1 MFFLLA
7 VAPDGSLARLTSL
20 DPTVKRNEQ
29 EMPPKM
35 EEKNDTEAARIERGK
50 RKRDDDVHI
59 DWECVQTELKDFV
72 DEPAAR
78 EVTVFL
84 QKHSDTMNPSGS
96 TDATKEDALS
106 ASTSEKSPLDALEK
120 YIILPAVV
128 DKEKRRNLHHWIK
141 GKLSNV
147 ATAETME
154 GGRIR
159 IWHQK
164 FRSFMPNKFDNN
176 KRYSGPKAPRDKP
189 FLKFVL
195 YKENMDTGM
204 AIHEI
209 EQKLSYGSSSR
220 GARGSHRKGYGQRIR
235 MGYAGNKDKRGVT
248 AQFITVPSSVSV
260 QRLCGV
266 FNSHGGKGGGHTT
279 GKGVALMKV
288 GNFEF
293 VSNELRLGDL
303 QGNRFDVVLRNVQVE
318 DMDQAKHTLENA
330 AESIQKSGFINYFGL
345 QRFGKFHDTHLT
357 GLAILKGD
365 YEGAIDIMMRPKDE
379 ERNEIKLAREKW
391 QNRFKQMNGETIE
404 SIDARAKIEKECA
417 AEILKDMNRFMQN
430 ERAILSSIVRNPLDY
445 KKAFSNIARTMRM
458 MFLHA
463 LQSYLWN
470 KAASFRIKNLGP
482 EVVVGDLVLVSSK
495 NLSSGTD
502 EPFPEVKVV
511 ELDDIN
517 ANRYSME
524 DVVLPLLG
532 TKTQFPKNE
541 SGKLFENILTEHNVT
556 AIMISEMLAKDF
568 NSAGDYRKLICRPTD
583 VNFDIIEYSDELQPL
598 LQTDFMKLNDI
609 PVDGCSV
616 EKVDKIRILAMIVG
630 FSLPSSSYA
639 TIFLRELMKRPT
651 SSEYQRDLKLG
662 TQQ

>member
-1 MFFLLA
+1 
-7 VAPDGSLARLTSL
+7 
-20 DPTVKRNEQ
+20 
-29 EMPPKM
+29 
-35 EEKNDTEAARIERGK
+35 
-50 RKRDDDVHI
+50 
-59 DWECVQTELKDFV
+59 
-72 DEPAAR
+72 
-78 EVTVFL
+78 
-84 QKHSDTMNPSGS
+84 
-96 TDATKEDALS
+96 
-106 ASTSEKSPLDALEK
+106 
-120 YIILPAVV
+120 
-128 DKEKRRNLHHWIK
+128 
-141 GKLSNV
+141 
-147 ATAETME
+147 
-154 GGRIR
+154 
-159 IWHQK
+159 
-164 FRSFMPNKFDNN
+164 
-176 KRYSGPKAPRDKP
+176 
-189 FLKFVL
+189 
-195 YKENMDTGM
+195 
-204 AIHEI
+204 
-209 EQKLSYGSSSR
+209 
-220 GARGSHRKGYGQRIR
+220 
-235 MGYAGNKDKRGVT
+235 
-248 AQFITVPSSVSV
+248 
-260 QRLCGV
+260 
-266 FNSHGGKGGGHTT
+266 
-279 GKGVALMKV
+279 
-288 GNFEF
+288 
-293 VSNELRLGDL
+293 
-303 QGNRFDVVLRNVQVE
+303 
-318 DMDQAKHTLENA
+318 
-330 AESIQKSGFINYFGL
+330 
-345 QRFGKFHDTHLT
+345 
-357 GLAILKGD
+357 
-365 YEGAIDIMMRPKDE
+365 
-379 ERNEIKLAREKW
+379 
-391 QNRFKQMNGETIE
+391 
-404 SIDARAKIEKECA
+404 
-417 AEILKDMNRFMQN
+417 
-430 ERAILSSIVRNPLDY
+430 
-445 KKAFSNIARTMRM
+445 MRM